1 LAAALLLGVAG
12 CRFFVE
18 DMDYNFQADKDF
30 SRARRRA
37 FLRRIGAFLRNDP
50 GSNQLLSFDEV
61 KSALG
66 AVEQVYLG
74 MRTVEVEKIVGSVG
88 RHRDFDRAFLPSKG
102 DLGARWKRIDEMMHR
117 AEELPPIGLYKI
129 GDAYFVRD
137 GNHRVSVAR
146 QQGVE
151 MIDAEVIELRSRVPI
166 DSAITARDLLHKLEQ
181 RRLLERLPF
190 DRVIPEVRVEL
201 SDVSDYRKLT
211 TYVEAHGFRLSQL
224 WRRYVSPE
232 ETLRDWYEYQ
242 YAPVARM
249 VREERILDAFPD
261 RTELDLFLWIFDH
274 RERLALEARDE
285 GIPPE
290 AAKDD
295 ILRRNRRR
303 ILQVSNMQVPGRSS
317 RVQPRDATNRDD
329 AP

>member
-1 LAAALLLGVAG
+1 
-12 CRFFVE
+12 
-18 DMDYNFQADKDF
+18 MDYGFQADKDF

-37 FLRRIGAFLRNDP
+37 FLRRIGAYLRKDP

-61 KSALG
+61 KSVLG

-74 MRTVEVEKIVGSVG
+74 MRTVEVAKIVGSVG
-88 RHRDFDRAFLPSKG
+88 RHRDFDRAFLPSKD

-117 AEELPPIGLYKI
+117 AEELPPISLYKI

-181 RRLLERLPF
+181 RRLLERLPIE
-190 DRVIPEVRVEL
+190 RVLE
-201 SDVSDYRKLT
+201 
-211 TYVEAHGFRLSQL
+211 
-224 WRRYVSPE
+224 
-232 ETLRDWYEYQ
+232 
-242 YAPVARM
+242 
-249 VREERILDAFPD
+249 AFPD
-261 RTELDLFLWIFDH
+261 RTELDLYLWIVNH
-274 RERLALEARDE
+274 RERLVLETRDE

-295 ILRRNRRR
+295 ILRQSRRR
-303 ILQVSNMQVPGRSS
+303 RLQVLNMPVPGRSS
-317 RVQPRDATNRDD
+317 RVQPRDKTDPEDAT
-329 AP
+329 